1 MARTSRRIQR
11 ASANRI
17 SSSDPPTNGGGLQ
30 APLRYLPGIGPKRAD
45 QLAGIGL
52 LTVEDLLYHLPFRY
66 EDRRRIKKIAAA
78 VVGQEESF
86 VGRLVALQKR
96 FNPRRRVQMLT
107 GRLVDDSGV
116 MGLVWYRAP
125 GFLANRLT
133 AGQTLLVHGKVESGT
148 GSERRIAHPEFEVL
162 EAEDTV
168 DPSARAPALAAGSSS
183 GFRPTGVPEGTT
195 GLPVALHLTGIVPVY
210 LRPSGLSLTLMR
222 KWANHAVVDYAV
234 HLPNCLPRSTMEGLK
249 LLDLPS
255 ALRHLH
261 GPAPEAD
268 VAALNDFSS
277 PAHRT
282 IIFDELFYLQLGL
295 GLRKKNNRARAG
307 IALPRQRTERLARM
321 NRLLPFRL
329 TGAQKRVLDEIF
341 ADMESAAVMQRLI
354 QGDVGAGKTMVA
366 WYASLRVIDNGYQA
380 VWMAPTELLAEQHF
394 RSLKPYAD
402 ALNVRAALVTGS
414 LPAKERKA
422 ALELATS
429 GAAQLV
435 LGTHALIQEGVEI
448 PRMALGVIDEQHRFG
463 VVQRLALQRL
473 TGKTSAGSLETSAPH
488 MLLMSATPIP
498 RSLAL
503 VLYGDLDVSI
513 LDELPPGRTP
523 ISTKVYGEKAR
534 REVYALVLEQLRG
547 GHQAFIVYPL
557 VEASEQLQLVRD
569 ATRMAEKMRAG
580 VFKEFGVGL
589 VHGRMSPAERDD
601 VMRAFRDGKLGVL
614 VSTTVIEVGIDIPN
628 ATVMVIEHAERF
640 GLSQLHQL
648 RGRVGRGSAA
658 GHCLLINRA
667 PGNPLAAQR
676 LRVMEKQHD
685 GFKIAEADLAQR
697 GPGEFLGTRQSGLGD
712 FRLANLARD
721 TRLLLEARRE
731 AQAWLQ
737 KDPNL
742 ESAES
747 ARMKE
752 ILLQRWAQ
760 RLQLGTVG

>member
-1 MARTSRRIQR
+1 MQT
-11 ASANRI
+11 
-17 SSSDPPTNGGGLQ
+17 
-30 APLRYLPGIGPKRAD
+30 PLRYLQGIGPKRAE

-78 VVGQEESF
+78 VVGREESF

-96 FNPRRRVQMLT
+96 FNPRRRAQMLT
-107 GRLVDDSGV
+107 GRLADDSGV

-125 GFLANRLT
+125 GFLANRLA
-133 AGQTLLVHGKVESGT
+133 AGQTLLVHGKVEAGA
-148 GSERRIAHPEFEVL
+148 GGERHIAHPEFEVL
-162 EAEDTV
+162 EAEDTA
-168 DPSARAPALAAGSSS
+168 DLAK
-183 GFRPTGVPEGTT
+183 
-195 GLPVALHLTGIVPVY
+195 IVPVY
-210 LRPSGLSLTLMR
+210 LRPASVSLTLMR
-222 KWANHAVVDYAV
+222 KWANQAVAGYAG
-234 HLPNCLPRSTMEGLK
+234 HLPSCLPRSTMERLK

-255 ALRHLH
+255 ALRDLH
-261 GPAPEAD
+261 GPAANAD
-268 VAALNDFSS
+268 LAALNDFSS
-277 PAHRT
+277 SAHRT

-295 GLRKKNNRARAG
+295 GLRKNNNRARAG
-307 IALPRQRTERLARM
+307 ISLPRQRTERLARM

-341 ADMESAAVMQRLI
+341 ADMESSAVMQRLI

-394 RSLKPYAD
+394 RNLKPYAD
-402 ALNVRAALVTGS
+402 GLNVRAALVTGS
-414 LPAKERKA
+414 LPSKERKA

-429 GAAQLV
+429 GAAHLV

-473 TGKTSAGSLETSAPH
+473 TGKSSNASLETSAPH

-534 REVYALVLEQLRG
+534 REVYALVLEQLRR

-569 ATRMAEKMRAG
+569 ATQMAEKMRAG
-580 VFKEFGVGL
+580 AFKEFGVGL
-589 VHGRMSPAERDD
+589 VHGRMAAAERDE
-601 VMRAFRDGKLGVL
+601 VMRDFRDGELGVL

-648 RGRVGRGSAA
+648 RGRVGRGAAA

-721 TRLLLEARRE
+721 ARLLLEARRE
-731 AQAWLQ
+731 AQVWLQ
-737 KDPNL
+737 NDPNL
-742 ESAES
+742 ESSES
-747 ARMKE
+747 IQMKE
-752 ILLQRWAQ
+752 ILMQRWAQ